1 MITTILKTTTLV
13 KRSHYLFTAN
23 QGYESEIILGG
34 LFENQVRGKCP
45 RLITQTLRYVPKL
58 NYTSK
63 TLQVPINI
71 NYFL

>member
-34 LFENQVRGKCP
+34 LFENQVGG
-45 RLITQTLRYVPKL
+45 
-58 NYTSK
+58 
-63 TLQVPINI
+63 
-71 NYFL
+71 